1 MEERYPGLLSKA
13 HLWTD
18 VILLNFSFFAAYYLR
33 FNYVDNVFDNQY
45 IILLLEANLVWIFA
59 IYLLKTYFF
68 TRLSFNF
75 RNQLLNLF
83 KATLL
88 HSAILM
94 GILYLDHR
102 GEDYSR
108 KQFLMTY
115 GIFTAL
121 AVLTRAGLVIFIYM
135 YRQAGHNS
143 SRYAIL
149 GKGDLATM
157 IHDFYN
163 ERKELGYS
171 FCGIYSFDDN
181 LDHLDSLE
189 DLMEHQKLDFVYCC
203 LSELS
208 DQQVRS
214 VIKLGERRKTHIRL
228 VPDFRGFITNKAT
241 IEYHDMMPIIHVNTR
256 PFSNVSEQNLKRALD
271 LIFSCV
277 VMICGAPVFLT
288 VMLAIKLSSPGPVF
302 YRQQRCGQW
311 GQMFEIY
318 KFRSMVINADQ
329 LGQHSQGDKDPRITG
344 IGRLLRKTRLDELPQ
359 FINVLKGDMSVVGP
373 RPLFKYDVDMLME
386 AAPHDFQRLL
396 TVKPG
401 ITSVGQIQVGYAD
414 TVSKNVER
422 LKYDLTYLKEY
433 SVLDDIELIVKTMQ
447 VMLSGRGQ

>member
-1 MEERYPGLLSKA
+1 MEERQPGLLSKA

-33 FNYVDNVFDNQY
+33 FHQLKTGFDNQY
-45 IILLLEANLVWIFA
+45 IILLLEANLVWIFV
-59 IYLLKTYFF
+59 IYLLKTYLF

-75 RNQLLNLF
+75 RNQLVNLF
-83 KATLL
+83 KAALL
-88 HSAILM
+88 HAAIIM
-94 GILYLDHR
+94 GILYLNHE

-115 GIFTAL
+115 GIFLSLAL
-121 AVLTRAGLVIFIYM
+121 LMRAGLVLYIYM
-135 YRQAGHNS
+135 HRQAGYNS

-163 ERKELGYS
+163 ERKELGYR
-171 FCGIYSFDDN
+171 FCGIYAFDDGS
-181 LDHLDSLE
+181 DHLDSLE
-189 DLMEHQKLDFVYCC
+189 QLMAQQKLDYVYCC
-203 LSELS
+203 LSEMT

-214 VIKLGERRKTHIRL
+214 IIRLGERQKTHIRL

-256 PFSNVSEQNLKRALD
+256 PFSNVNEQYLKRSLD
-271 LIFSCV
+271 LVFSCV
-277 VMICGAPVFLT
+277 VMILGSPVFLA
-288 VMLAIKLSSPGPVF
+288 VMLAIKISSPGPVF
-302 YRQQRCGQW
+302 YRQKRCGQW
-311 GQMFEIY
+311 GQMFYIY

-329 LGQHSQGDKDPRITG
+329 LGQHSQGDQDPRITS
-344 IGRLLRKTRLDELPQ
+344 IGRLLRKSRLDELPQ
-359 FINVLKGDMSVVGP
+359 FINVLRGEMSVVGP
-373 RPLFKYDVDMLME
+373 RPLYKYDVDMLME

-401 ITSVGQIQVGYAD
+401 ITSIGQIQVGYAD

-433 SVLDDIELIVKTMQ
+433 SVLDDIGLIVKTMQ